1 MKKILLVVLL
11 LGTTFTVTEARNT
24 STNSVSV
31 KNNLIECR
39 YGQCQ
44 ATAKSTKKQCRHC
57 VSNDGDKFCYQH
69 K

>member
-1 MKKILLVVLL
+1 MKKILLAVLL
-11 LGTTFTVTEARNT
+11 LGTTITLTDARNT
-24 STNSVSV
+24 YNNSVSV

-44 ATAKSTKKQCRHC
+44 ATAKSTGQQCKHC
-57 VSNDGDKFCYQH
+57 VSKSGDKFCYQH